1 MTLENLTTNFDETL
15 NKSQIWIK
23 DKNEDF
29 VSYFKQLDVWTQLAV
44 GVTALEYAFQRIPLI
59 SIPAVILD
67 VGGGLG
73 NLFQKINSKEVT
85 CTP

>member
-29 VSYFKQLDVWTQLAV
+29 VSYFKQLDVWTQ
-44 GVTALEYAFQRIPLI
+44 
-59 SIPAVILD
+59 
-67 VGGGLG
+67 
-73 NLFQKINSKEVT
+73 
-85 CTP
+85 